1 MIMRVGTLVAAL
13 AVTVTPAAAEDFP
26 NSLAE
31 SENATLLQPVSPW
44 NIDFGAS
51 RCRLT
56 RLFGSEDDQHLLF
69 FEQGAPRQSFGV
81 TFAGS
86 EVKRFQDARRL
97 EIGMERDEPV
107 ERQERIGIGEVA
119 QVGPAIIVA
128 SYSIGRSD
136 PSSMLRNVGID
147 LAEAETIDRIVLKR
161 GNRVLS
167 FETGNMMPPFQA
179 MNACTSDLLR
189 DWGLDPD
196 KHQSFA
202 PPKWT
207 NQETIVRRIQNVYP
221 RSALVR
227 GEQAIFRMRV
237 IVEEDGSVSECF
249 IENSTETDRLDSPAC
264 RTMERAR
271 FEPAR
276 DAQGQPMRSFF
287 ATSITYAI
295 GG

>member
-1 MIMRVGTLVAAL
+1 MWLGIVAAAMAL
-13 AVTVTPAAAEDFP
+13 TATPASAEDYP
-26 NSLAE
+26 NALAE
-31 SENATLLQPVSPW
+31 DEGTTVLQPISPW

-56 RLFGSEDDQHLLF
+56 RLFGNEDDQHLLF
-69 FEQGAPRQSFGV
+69 FEQGAPRPNFGV

-86 EVKRFQDARRL
+86 EVRRFQDARHL

-107 ERQERIGIGEVA
+107 ERQERIGIGDVA

-136 PSSMLRNVGID
+136 PSSVLRNAGID
-147 LAEAETIDRIVLKR
+147 LEEAETIDRIVLKR

-196 KHQSFA
+196 KHQSFV

-207 NQETIVRRIQNVYP
+207 NQQTIVRRIQNVYP

-264 RTMERAR
+264 RTMERAQ
-271 FEPAR
+271 FDPAL
-276 DAQGQPMRSFF
+276 DAQGQPMRSFY